1 MEPEEIL
8 NAKFD
13 EFSSKEKIGS
23 IGELVD
29 LASDL
34 RDNRFLDKAFLISEA
49 LDLDGLQ
56 SNDRLNFYYF
66 FANAWSTKRLIN
78 IQKKTGSWEN
88 VKYELTKELYHLRK
102 CISIKEFENSSPEFQ
117 CQVYTNLGN
126 LFQSVG
132 RFVDAQEYWN
142 LALKVIP
149 DFHMALGNK
158 ARGLFEY
165 ARLIYDGSHQNIFIY
180 HAYTS
185 IKEALHGETMIHPS
199 AFNAFK
205 GLLNQ
210 IQTNWPQEYLTSR
223 HSFDYNL
230 GKDKKLTAYR
240 KWCLNYTLY
249 LNPLNDLAP
258 YNLACHDILHL
269 PNMTVPA
276 GDPPK
281 YHSLFNQIKQEYG
294 TARFLFYE
302 GLQLPKP
309 NYSDKDIVLVDT
321 LDYAEYSLNLE
332 KVKIAYR
339 LIYSL
344 FDKIAYLLNN
354 YLGVGIEKNKSSFR
368 ELWHEPKK
376 DRPLRTIFHESRN
389 EALKGLY
396 WLSKDLFNKDEAHNE
411 VIEPE
416 AKELAEIRNFIEH
429 KSFKVTQGNPFSLYD
444 PDDLVYSIDRKSF
457 EEKTLK
463 QMKLVRSAI
472 IYTILAINFEEQNK
486 EFKPTVPFFLPT
498 MEFKNKM

>member
-1 MEPEEIL
+1 MKAEEIL

-13 EFSSKEKIGS
+13 ELSSGEKIQT

-29 LASDL
+29 LAADF
-34 RDNRFLDKAFLISEA
+34 RDIRFLDKAFLIAEG
-49 LDLDGLQ
+49 LDLDRLQ
-56 SNDRLNFYYF
+56 SINRLNFYYF

-78 IQKKTGSWEN
+78 SQAKPNSWEYI
-88 VKYELTKELYHLRK
+88 KDELIQELYHLRK
-102 CISIKEFENSSPEFQ
+102 CISIKDFENSSQEFQ

-126 LFQSVG
+126 LFYSIG
-132 RFVDAQEYWN
+132 RFVEALEYWN

-165 ARLIYDGSHQNIFIY
+165 ARLLYDDSHRNIFIY
-180 HAYTS
+180 HAYNS
-185 IKEALHGETMIHPS
+185 IKEALNDEEIVHPS
-199 AFNAFK
+199 ACRSFK
-205 GLLNQ
+205 DLLNH
-210 IQTNWPQEYLTSR
+210 IQTKWPKEYLTSR

-230 GKDKKLTAYR
+230 GKDKKLTTYR
-240 KWCLNYTLY
+240 RWCLTHTLY
-249 LNPLNDLAP
+249 LNPLNDLSP
-258 YNLACHDILHL
+258 YNVACHDILHL
-269 PNMTVPA
+269 PNMTVPV

-302 GLQLPKP
+302 GLQLSKP

-321 LDYAEYSLNLE
+321 LDYAEYSFNLE

-344 FDKIAYLLNN
+344 FDKIAYFLNS
-354 YLGVGIEKNKSSFR
+354 YLGVGIENHKSSFR
-368 ELWHEPKK
+368 ALWHEPKK
-376 DRPLRTIFHESRN
+376 DSPLRTIFNESRN

-396 WLSKDLFNKDEAHNE
+396 WLSKDLFSRDEAHNN

-429 KSFKVTQGNPFSLYD
+429 KSFKVTKGYPLKMYD

-472 IYTILAINFEEQNK
+472 IYTILAINFEEKNK
-486 EFKPTVPFFLPT
+486 EFKPTVPLFFPT
-498 MEFKNKM
+498 IEFKNKM